1 MNNILDKIFVILVSP
16 DESSNIGSICRA
28 MKNMGITH
36 LRIVNPKEY
45 DENKIS
51 YISVHA
57 YEIYENRQEFT
68 SLRDALS
75 DMSFASAATRRVGK
89 RRKYT
94 SFTPEETA
102 DFICTG
108 NYEKAAIVFGN
119 EKYGLKDD
127 ELKECTISTVIPSSP
142 LFPSLNLSHA
152 VQIMSYVL
160 FSRFLDLEKHS
171 GDVIADIDPNIVEAE
186 KRASLSE
193 VNSLAEDITASLEK
207 LGFFKMTDDSDLK
220 IFLRDIF
227 SRANINGREKKKL
240 KKLFDKIAGISAH
253 ISGKE

>member
-1 MNNILDKIFVILVSP
+1 MSNILDKIYVILVSP

-28 MKNMGITH
+28 MKNMGLSH
-36 LRIVNPKEY
+36 LRIVNPKVY

-57 YEIYENRQEFT
+57 FDIYEKREEFS
-68 SLRDALS
+68 SLIEALS
-75 DMSFASAATRRVGK
+75 DISFASAATRRTGK

-94 SFTPEETA
+94 SFSPEETA
-102 DFICTG
+102 DFII
-108 NYEKAAIVFGN
+108 EKDYKKSAMVFGN
-119 EKYGLKDD
+119 EKHGLKDE

-152 VQIMSYVL
+152 VQIMAYVL
-160 FSRFLDLEKHS
+160 YSRLPDIEKQE
-171 GDVIADIDPNIVEAE
+171 GMPIGDIDPNIAEAE

-193 VNSLAEDITASLEK
+193 LNSLSEDITSSLRK
-207 LGFFKMTDDSDLK
+207 LGFFKMTDDSDIK

-227 SRANINGREKKKL
+227 SRAGVNGREMKKL
-240 KKLFDKIAGISAH
+240 KKLFDKIAGISADNRD
-253 ISGKE
+253 KE